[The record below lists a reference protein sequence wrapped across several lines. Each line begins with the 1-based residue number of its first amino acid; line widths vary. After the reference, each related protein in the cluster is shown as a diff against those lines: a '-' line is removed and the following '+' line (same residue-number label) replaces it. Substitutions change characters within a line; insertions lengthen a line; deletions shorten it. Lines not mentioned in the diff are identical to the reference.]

1 MSALQQ
7 KLKQLFHFLSCFKG
21 TGTSAVYGCWGG
33 ADFEMFLS
41 IRGKMSLTPSKYRVY
56 VLWTSLKLKI
66 RIWTVRSNIRRNV
79 VDFTGGMVVVFLDD
93 SL

>member
-1 MSALQQ
+1 MVA
-7 KLKQLFHFLSCFKG
+7 G
-21 TGTSAVYGCWGG
+21 GG

-41 IRGKMSLTPSKYRVY
+41 IRGKMSLTPSKYRYRVY